1 MSKLRQ
7 TVRDGSSSSIED
19 SKKDKNRQAT
29 KKKKETKSIIS
40 KPASKQFD
48 KKESLKIK
56 RGKKPSTTSQ
66 KKKPKKIIE
75 FIPNQRHDIEEMKD
89 EVPFGEISQ
98 KPDKNSKRP
107 KKGDRTYYQNF
118 DFFFKR
124 TCFRTMTLFYK
135 LAYKPFFDKWKANKK
150 KYTVLESLIRFAKEH
165 FGGLL
170 DTLGEKARFEF
181 IELLKL
187 LVLSHRHNKNDDF
200 LADPLIDF
208 ATVRE
213 PMYKYSKQAQD
224 RFFSLSTYSF
234 LFAWFAEGPAGRAF
248 AVEKFAENVDAQFP
262 ERMMTEVGQLGVEA
276 REHLKN
282 PFERH
287 TSSVVVMSR
296 KSFQSQAESTQMSIK
311 LAAYFDRE
319 RANWQ

>member
-7 TVRDGSSSSIED
+7 TVRDGSSSNSED
-19 SKKDKNRQAT
+19 CKKDKNRQAT

-40 KPASKQFD
+40 KPASKQLD
-48 KKESLKIK
+48 KKENLKIK
-56 RGKKPSTTSQ
+56 RGKKPTTSQ

-75 FIPNQRHDIEEMKD
+75 FTPNQQRHDIEEMKD
-89 EVPFGEISQ
+89 EVPFGEINQ
-98 KPDKNSKRP
+98 KRDKNQRRP
-107 KKGDRTYYQNF
+107 KKGDRNYYQNF

-135 LAYKPFFDKWKANKK
+135 LAYKPFFDQWKANKK
-150 KYTVLESLIRFAKEH
+150 KYTVLESLIRFAKEQ

-234 LFAWFAEGPAGRAF
+234 LFAWFAQAPKSRAF
-248 AVEKFAENVDAQFP
+248 AAEKFAENVDAQYP
-262 ERMMTEVGQLGVEA
+262 DRMMTEVDQLGIEA
-276 REHLKN
+276 KELLKN

-319 RANWQ
+319 SAKWQ

>member
-7 TVRDGSSSSIED
+7 TIRDGSSSNSED

-29 KKKKETKSIIS
+29 RKKKEATKSIIS
-40 KPASKQFD
+40 KPASKQLV
-48 KKESLKIK
+48 KKENLKIK
-56 RGKKPSTTSQ
+56 RGKKPTTSQ
-66 KKKPKKIIE
+66 KKRPKKIIE
-75 FIPNQRHDIEEMKD
+75 FTPNQPQRHDIEEMKD
-89 EVPFGEISQ
+89 EAPFGEIN
-98 KPDKNSKRP
+98 KKHDKNLKRP
-107 KKGDRTYYQNF
+107 KKGDRNYYQNF

-135 LAYKPFFDKWKANKK
+135 LAYKPFFDQWKANKK
-150 KYTVLESLIRFAKEH
+150 KYSVLESLIRFAKEQ

-213 PMYKYSKQAQD
+213 PMYKYSK
-224 RFFSLSTYSF
+224 
-234 LFAWFAEGPAGRAF
+234 
-248 AVEKFAENVDAQFP
+248 
-262 ERMMTEVGQLGVEA
+262 
-276 REHLKN
+276 
-282 PFERH
+282 
-287 TSSVVVMSR
+287 
-296 KSFQSQAESTQMSIK
+296 
-311 LAAYFDRE
+311 
-319 RANWQ
+319 

>member
-7 TVRDGSSSSIED
+7 TIRDGSNSNNED
-19 SKKDKNRQAT
+19 SKKDKNRQAPR
-29 KKKKETKSIIS
+29 KKKETKSIIS
-40 KPASKQFD
+40 KPANKQLD
-48 KKESLKIK
+48 KKENLKIK
-56 RGKKPSTTSQ
+56 RGKKPTTSQ

-75 FIPNQRHDIEEMKD
+75 FTPNQRHDIEEMKD
-89 EVPFGEISQ
+89 EVPFGEINQ
-98 KPDKNSKRP
+98 KRDKNLKRP
-107 KKGDRTYYQNF
+107 KKGDRNYYQNF

-135 LAYKPFFDKWKANKK
+135 LAYKPFFDQWKANKK
-150 KYTVLESLIRFAKEH
+150 KYSVLESLIRFAKEQ

-234 LFAWFAEGPAGRAF
+234 LFAWFAQAPESRAF
-248 AVEKFAENVDAQFP
+248 ATEKFAENVDAQYP
-262 ERMMTEVGQLGVEA
+262 DRMMTEVDQLGIAAKEL
-276 REHLKN
+276 LKN

-319 RANWQ
+319 SAKWQ